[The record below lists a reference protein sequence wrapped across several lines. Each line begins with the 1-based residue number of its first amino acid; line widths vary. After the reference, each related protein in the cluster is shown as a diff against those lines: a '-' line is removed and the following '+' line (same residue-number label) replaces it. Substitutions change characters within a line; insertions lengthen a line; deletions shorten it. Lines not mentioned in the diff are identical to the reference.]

1 VASAPGIIWGFTRR
15 LANVNTLTV
24 PEPTTATTSLGP
36 QFTTTQLPTAD
47 RHLMVGDDVYVL
59 VSAETVRS
67 SSMPSGWTLVTSF
80 TGLFFAGASGNWK
93 AEIWHYGIS
102 STSTWADLNAV
113 VTLGASAYAGSPSSV
128 SATAIGVLVRGT
140 YIDPWSTT
148 TYTPSTSPAGPSVTY
163 SGLSAYSFG
172 WVVGANYSASG
183 QGQPSLNPTT
193 GGSPNGPQN
202 GWTSTSA
209 FGQNTEVGHKILLN
223 EDDTPPAP
231 TFTTVNT
238 NVTYF
243 YAYFSISDTASSA
256 SSGWSVGRI
265 KY

>member
-1 VASAPGIIWGFTRR
+1 MASAPGIIWGFTRQQ
-15 LANVNTLTV
+15 ANVNTLTV

-209 FGQNTEVGHKILLN
+209 FGQNTEVGHKFVLN
-223 EDDTPPAP
+223 DLDAPPAP

-243 YAYFSISDTASSA
+243 YAYFSIRDTA

>member
-1 VASAPGIIWGFTRR
+1 MASAPGFIWGFTRQP
-15 LANVNTLTV
+15 ANVNTLTV
-24 PEPTTATTSLGP
+24 PEPTVATTVAGP

-59 VSAETVRS
+59 VSAETIRS

-102 STSTWADLNAV
+102 STSTWSSLSAT
-113 VTLGASAYAGSPSSV
+113 VTLGASAYAGRPADV

-140 YIDPWSTT
+140 YIDPVSTT
-148 TYTPSTSPAGPSVTY
+148 TYTPSASPAGPSVTY
-163 SGLSAYSFG
+163 TGSSAYSFG
-172 WVVGANYSASG
+172 WVIGANYSTSG
-183 QGQPSLNPTT
+183 QDQPALEPAT
-193 GGSPNGPQN
+193 GGRQN
-202 GWTSTSA
+202 GWTSTA
-209 FGQNTEVGHKILLN
+209 ALGENDEPGHKILLN
-223 EDDTPPAP
+223 DQDTPPAP

-243 YAYFSISDTASSA
+243 YAYFSIRNTAL
-256 SSGWSVGRI
+256 SGWSVGRI